1 MGRRGVHFR
10 VRHARNLFS
19 DVGVGESGTKWKV
32 EYMAARKY
40 CQGPRPLITHFPG
53 YTIPNRIPYALP
65 MDYTMG
71 YRLG

>member
-40 CQGPRPLITHFPG
+40 W
-53 YTIPNRIPYALP
+53 IPHGLP
-65 MDYTMG
+65 MDYTMS
-71 YRLG
+71 YPMD